1 MRSLI
6 MLILF
11 VGMFFIVQGFYEAKI
26 REIERNPPIEY
37 RYIPQD
43 EFDQQ
48 LESGA
53 SQSFRPRPIG

>member
-11 VGMFFIVQGFYEAKI
+11 VGMFFIIQGFYEAKI
-26 REIERNPPIEY
+26 RDMELNPQVEY

-43 EFDQQ
+43 EFNSQMDN
-48 LESGA
+48 A
-53 SQSFRPRPIG
+53 APQSFQPRHI